1 MRQPSVRAKL
11 ESAITGYPLAFMD
24 FESFTPAV
32 GRIVQRMTAYGQL
45 TRCGQTP
52 WSDAKLKELVRAS
65 LNSLQRQGRA
75 VQTERPLACTEQTMR
90 LMTCIVYEFF

>member
-52 WSDAKLKELVRAS
+52 WNDAKLRNLCAQALTACSGKGVRF
-65 LNSLQRQGRA
+65 
-75 VQTERPLACTEQTMR
+75 RPSGHWHAQSKQ
-90 LMTCIVYEFF
+90 